1 MTIDRGTVQHMARL
15 AELAVT
21 DADADALADQLDR
34 IVRFVEQLTE
44 IDGGEDAEDGRD
56 VIVGPPRTPLR
67 EDVVAPIA
75 MAHEP
80 ASFAPEM
87 RDNLFLVPRLG
98 GMSDE

>member
-21 DADADALADQLDR
+21 DADADALAEQLDR

-44 IDGGEDAEDGRD
+44 VGGGEATAGGSD

-75 MAHEP
+75 MTHRP
-80 ASFAPEM
+80 AEFAPAM
-87 RDNLFLVPRLG
+87 RDGLFLVPRLG
-98 GMSDE
+98 GMTDA

>member
-34 IVRFVEQLTE
+34 IVRLVEQLTE
-44 IDGGEDAEDGRD
+44 VDGDAPSTDPAG
-56 VIVGPPRTPLR
+56 VVVGPSRTPLR

-75 MAHEP
+75 MAHGP
-80 ASFAPEM
+80 AEFAPAM
-87 RDNLFLVPRLG
+87 QDGLFLVPRLG
-98 GMSDE
+98 GMTDS